1 MTDARMLEQMTS
13 SDGFIAALDQSG
25 GSTPGALRQYGV
37 PETAYNGDKEMYA
50 AVHAMRVRI
59 MSSPAFTGKKVL
71 GAILFEMTMDGEA
84 HGLPVP
90 TYLWEKRGVV
100 PFLKVDKGLAAEA
113 DGVQLMKPMPDLDPL
128 LARAVKLGV
137 FGTKMRS
144 VINHANPAGVKA
156 IVDQQF
162 DVGLQI
168 AKHGLVPI
176 IEPEVSIKAPDK
188 AEAETLLR
196 DAITKRLDALPGDVK
211 VMLKLTI
218 PSKPDFYLPLVK
230 HPKIVRVVALSGGY
244 SRSESCKL
252 LAQNH
257 GVIASFSRALAEGL
271 KFSMT
276 DAEFDAALAES
287 IEEIYDASKNKI
299 AA

>member
-1 MTDARMLEQMTS
+1 MSDARQLEQMTTK
-13 SDGFIAALDQSG
+13 DGFIAALDQSG
-25 GSTPGALRQYGV
+25 GSTPGALRLYGV
-37 PETAYNGDKEMYA
+37 NESDYNGEKEMYA
-50 AVHAMRVRI
+50 AVHAFRVRI
-59 MSSPAFTGKKVL
+59 MSSPAFTGAKVL

-84 HGLPVP
+84 HGQPVP

-113 DGVQLMKPMPDLDPL
+113 DGVQLMKPIPDLDAL
-128 LARAVKLGV
+128 LERAVKKGI
-137 FGTKMRS
+137 FGTKKRS
-144 VINHANPAGVKA
+144 VINHANPKGVNA

-162 DVGLQI
+162 EIGLQI

-176 IEPEVSIKAPDK
+176 IEPEVSIKAADK
-188 AEAETLLR
+188 AEAEALLLP
-196 DAITKRLDALPGDVK
+196 ALTKRLDALPADVK

-244 SRSESCKL
+244 SRAESNRL

-257 GVIASFSRALAEGL
+257 GIIASFSRALAEGL
-271 KFSMT
+271 KKQMS
-276 DAEFDAALAES
+276 DAEFDAALAS
-287 IEEIYDASKNKI
+287 YIDEIYTASKVKV